1 MKESYGHD
9 LVAKLTAGD
18 FDGLKNP
25 NVPISLTDMCK
36 YDGSYKCKVNRGGG
50 EDGQ

>member
-1 MKESYGHD
+1 MKKNYEHD

-25 NVPISLTDMCK
+25 NVPISLKDMCK
-36 YDGSYKCKVNRGGG
+36 YNGVQTIMITNATWI
-50 EDGQ
+50 